1 MPMEESIACV
11 SAASIATPTLY
22 VSGNTRSIP
31 VRESPPPAP
40 VASHRVMGLLKRGS
54 IWKDNAIDA

>member
-1 MPMEESIACV
+1 MEEDIACV
-11 SAASIATPTLY
+11 SAASIAPPTLC
-22 VSGNTRSIP
+22 VGRNTRSIP

-40 VASHRVMGLLKRGS
+40 IASHRIIGLLKRGS